1 MSKPDD
7 SSEEQTSSIDPK
19 AYQESLERLGK
30 IFTGMVQHADEVSKF
45 RCPYRDR
52 MDFCTAKF
60 KCRNQIS
67 GGVEEAPETCGHDGV
82 FDFRSAWESDPG
94 NYQRAKD
101 KIAKSGQHARRERAL
116 QKRGSPKA

>member
-1 MSKPDD
+1 MSKQDD
-7 SSEEQTSSIDPK
+7 LPEKQTSFVDRK
-19 AYQESLERLGK
+19 AYQESLSRLSE
-30 IFTGMVQHADEVSKF
+30 IFTGMVQRADEVSKF

-52 MDFCTAKF
+52 KDVCTAKF

-67 GGVEEAPETCGHDGV
+67 SVVEEAPETCGHDGV